1 MPTETQTGRRIETEG
16 AEETQSR
23 ETAHQ
28 GKRDNTE
35 RQADKRSR
43 SCKRYSRNREEKK
56 EGVSEE
62 VGEGPGCDGP
72 ETLFYGLSEASL
84 LPDTA

>member
-1 MPTETQTGRRIETEG
+1 MRLKGLKKHKAERQLTRGRETTQRDRQIKEAEAVRDTQETE
-16 AEETQSR
+16 S
-23 ETAHQ
+23 
-28 GKRDNTE
+28 
-35 RQADKRSR
+35 
-43 SCKRYSRNREEKK
+43 EKK
-56 EGVSEE
+56 ERVSEE